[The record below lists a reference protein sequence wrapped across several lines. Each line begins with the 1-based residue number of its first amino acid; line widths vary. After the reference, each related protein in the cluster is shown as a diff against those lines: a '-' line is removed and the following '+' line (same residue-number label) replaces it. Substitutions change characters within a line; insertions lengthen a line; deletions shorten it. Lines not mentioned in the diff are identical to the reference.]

1 MYTKLKLTL
10 EKIEKMRHH
19 HSWVWWSAVPHS
31 FCLSLMRP
39 PLTSFTGRKIIP
51 ISIHHPI
58 FKCLE
63 LQTKTST
70 NNRQKKKKNG
80 TEVFP
85 TFLFPSSDLEPCNI
99 AARRQAGGV
108 ENEWMQWFDSRM
120 RWRIRVLDAISC

>member
-1 MYTKLKLTL
+1 
-10 EKIEKMRHH
+10 
-19 HSWVWWSAVPHS
+19 
-31 FCLSLMRP
+31 MRP

-70 NNRQKKKKNG
+70 NNRQKKKNG

-85 TFLFPSSDLEPCNI
+85 TILFPSSDLEPCNI

-120 RWRIRVLDAISC
+120 R